1 MIEIIGYFVD
11 FNVEMNVEIG
21 VVKYILE
28 IIDLEIGEY
37 FIDFDVG
44 FLLFNV
50 NLFEGDGFIFYIISF
65 G

>member
-1 MIEIIGYFVD
+1 
-11 FNVEMNVEIG
+11 MNVEIG